1 MSVFNDD
8 DDDAASWLCIMV
20 YTNWTSLHSEQ

>member
-8 DDDAASWLCIMV
+8 VAASWLCIVV
-20 YTNWTSLHSEQ
+20 YTNWTSLHSEH